1 MAVITEREF
10 FTTSKGGKAVLY
22 TLRNRAGSEV
32 EITNFGGA
40 IVSIRVPD
48 RNGAFADVALG
59 FDSGAG
65 YEGHAYFLGAMI
77 GRCCNRIKAGRF
89 TLNGKA
95 YQLAFNDNGKNH
107 LHGGVHG
114 LESKLWDAEVSRQ
127 DGEDV
132 LTLRCVCEDGEE
144 GYPGR
149 LEISVAVTFSEDHA
163 LKLQYQAVSDA
174 DTVCSLTNHS
184 YFNLSGHASGDIL
197 GHELKLYA
205 SRFTEADAESIP
217 TGQVLPVAGT
227 PMDFREFHRI
237 GERIGQDYPALIYGN
252 GYDHNWV
259 LDHPDGTLALSAEL
273 YDPESGRLLECYTD
287 SPCMQVYTGNF
298 IDGSSCGKEGCWYQ
312 QRAGIALETQY
323 APDAVNHPEW
333 DSPILRKG
341 DRYAHATIY
350 RFSVK

>member
-95 YQLAFNDNGKNH
+95 YQLACNDNGKNH

-227 PMDFREFHRI
+227 P
-237 GERIGQDYPALIYGN
+237 
-252 GYDHNWV
+252 
-259 LDHPDGTLALSAEL
+259 
-273 YDPESGRLLECYTD
+273 
-287 SPCMQVYTGNF
+287 
-298 IDGSSCGKEGCWYQ
+298 
-312 QRAGIALETQY
+312 
-323 APDAVNHPEW
+323 
-333 DSPILRKG
+333 
-341 DRYAHATIY
+341 
-350 RFSVK
+350 